1 MYKGEGCGRDSTEQ
15 EQQNKPAYVRLN
27 IAKAGGEGERS
38 KGSFFPPFPLQAAP
52 SRTGMKDLEFYWQL
66 FFFFLAHSEI

>member
-27 IAKAGGEGERS
+27 IAKAGGEGDS
-38 KGSFFPPFPLQAAP
+38 KGSFFLPSHSRLLPLEQAR
-52 SRTGMKDLEFYWQL
+52 RT
-66 FFFFLAHSEI
+66 